1 MGTNI
6 SVRIGKLLMIFLE
19 IIIYYG
25 QCLLTPLPYFV
36 LFRCGTLPYRQN
48 KAVLGKFDC
57 GVTSTIVFFVCVE
70 NKGIYWA
77 FDGRYE
83 FDNGDIV

>member
-1 MGTNI
+1 MFAY
-6 SVRIGKLLMIFLE
+6 S
-19 IIIYYG
+19 
-25 QCLLTPLPYFV
+25 PYPT
-36 LFRCGTLPYRQN
+36 LFYFIVGTLPYRQN

-70 NKGIYWA
+70 NKGVWWA

-83 FDNGDIV
+83 FDNGDVVWVCS